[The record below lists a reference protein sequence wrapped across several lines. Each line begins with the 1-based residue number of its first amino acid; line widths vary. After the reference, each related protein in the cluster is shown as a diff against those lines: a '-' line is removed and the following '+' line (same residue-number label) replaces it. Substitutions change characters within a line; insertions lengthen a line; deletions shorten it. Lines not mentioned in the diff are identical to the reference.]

1 MRYERDMD
9 SEIFDED
16 DIYEAVDEMIDD
28 DIMEEAA
35 RNFDFRTIFKHLDE
49 EMRMMIWDEARR
61 MVLEEEFVE
70 LDDEEDEDDETDNF

>member
-9 SEIFDED
+9 SEIFDEE
-16 DIYEAVDEMIDD
+16 DIYDAVDEMIDD

-35 RNFDFRTIFKHLDE
+35 RDFDFRTIFKHLDE
-49 EMRMMIWDEARR
+49 EMQMMIWDKARR

-70 LDDEEDEDDETDNF
+70 LDEDEEDEDDE